1 MKKIQYN
8 LLSGVF
14 STLLILL
21 TENFRAEVEHSG
33 FAVRMA
39 ILLIYSSRMKN
50 FVYGDFLIQNI
61 LAEKVKGMYV
71 AKNMIT
77 TGESVW
83 KQQKMAMSF
92 FSLRENWMLMQ

>member
-1 MKKIQYN
+1 MNIH
-8 LLSGVF
+8 SGLMDVINI
-14 STLLILL
+14 SLILI
-21 TENFRAEVEHSG
+21 TENSHAEVEHSG

-39 ILLIYSSRMKN
+39 VLLIYSSRMKN